1 MKKLIFSAAVLA
13 SAFFAASCQQ
23 EMLDPQAE
31 GTTVTYTVDVPN
43 AIATKAIGD
52 LITDVD
58 KVYFEVYRAAEV
70 GDLTKTPVYEGD
82 RPVTNNVAT
91 FDLEFIK
98 DQEFVVLF
106 WAQNSALVKTD
117 QNTDGMYDIN
127 DLRAIKLVNP
137 GASNNAA
144 AQVFAGKDTVSDC
157 VSAVNG
163 NVTLIRPVSQ
173 INVYTTTESLSFGD
187 VTIGLD
193 GSTMTVAGLYHTF
206 NVADGDAVVSDENK
220 ATFVYTEAAVP
231 TVAADN
237 ADLTYVAM
245 NYVGFA
251 PQAGATVTVD
261 FTINTSEAVD
271 IVHKVSNVPVKPNYR
286 TNIVG
291 NLISATAD
299 YNVSLND
306 NWADAGKDMEVLADG
321 IVKNINGDY
330 EISTAVGFAYA
341 INKLFADGG
350 TFYIHPGTYDFTGLV
365 VVPQP
370 TKPGAILNVKA
381 NEKPVVTRSTPGFE
395 IIGLDVAY
403 LVSEVTEGSQA
414 IFSGLVL
421 PEDTKL
427 VGTNNG
433 VVGISGCSNEETDEP
448 AELVGSGNGT
458 VVNTVSMASVKD
470 INDAI
475 DQGLKLIELTGDITG
490 LTEIFTISSSV
501 TIDGCGHKLTSSAG
515 RAINVSGADGVTIK
529 NLVIECTGERAINII
544 QNATNVTI
552 DNVTATASNYTVN
565 VATSAPGAVVN
576 IENSTLNGLNTVNVA
591 SPEAVVTVDNSTIN
605 CNDNNTTVGESYA
618 ALCLN
623 KDAVGGKI
631 EVTNSTINVAEG
643 SDSRKAKNGAEDGI
657 ITIDGSAEEV
667 SVQVAAITFEG
678 ANAYYS
684 FTSLEDAIAYAQ
696 EYNRPVTL
704 IRNLTVAEPV
714 TIEEGQTVVLDLNGK
729 TLAAADMNVIKNNG
743 GNLTIKNG
751 TVTRTGD
758 VVGYSVNNASGEIV
772 IDNATIQR
780 GLYTSG
786 SKMTAT
792 NANISHEQSSRHAI
806 YAWNCE
812 VTINSGTFHND
823 NAGNATLMASGSSV
837 VTINGGTFSIAD
849 GRSSLGWTSS
859 MIDQNYTA
867 QVLVKGG
874 LFNGGFRINSADT
887 KLTIEGGEFNTNN
900 GSGFTDYQ
908 GTKIVK
914 GGKFTDEGAQN
925 WAKKYIAEGF
935 KMNADGEVV
944 EKDYVAQIGNEK
956 YESLQEAFATVQDDQ
971 TITFLSDVE
980 QADGVI
986 LTDKNI
992 TVDLNG
998 KTFTVSEGASTNN
1011 RNFKINGS
1019 SKVTIKNGTMIA
1031 AGELTSGAYGTVRTE
1046 DEAVVNLETV
1056 KLYSYRGYG
1065 LNVKANTGT
1074 KVNIKDSEIYSQ
1086 YSGGVEAA
1094 GGEIELTNVKIEQR
1108 GVYSGAAWCSV
1119 AIGVNGG
1126 GKVTVNSG
1134 DYNAA
1139 AIATDSNAAQATWV
1153 AYVMSSGG
1161 TLDIKGGTFTGV
1173 VAETASAANAC
1184 GLICADRAAVV
1195 NIYDGIFNSNGAILD
1210 MRNNVGTQPNPV
1222 ATLYGG
1228 NFSADPRVSG
1238 LYSSNLIKVAEG
1250 KEVVDGAD
1258 GRWTIQ

>member
-31 GTTVTYTVDVPN
+31 GTTVTYTVEVPD
-43 AIATKAIGD
+43 AIATKATGD
-52 LITDVD
+52 GFTLH
-58 KVYFEVYRAAEV
+58 YEVYRQ
-70 GDLTKTPVYEGD
+70 GDLSNLDADPIYEGTKVFSGGKAD
-82 RPVTNNVAT
+82 VQ
-91 FDLEFIK
+91 LEFVK
-98 DQEFVVLF
+98 DQEFKVLF
-106 WAQNSALVKTD
+106 WAQQTTGARAYNITDLRKVSLNTLVA
-117 QNTDGMYDIN
+117 N
-127 DLRAIKLVNP
+127 DLTAE
-137 GASNNAA
+137 
-144 AQVFAGKDTVSDC
+144 VFAGNDHVVDCKSDK
-157 VSAVNG
+157 NG
-163 NVTLIRPVSQ
+163 NVVLVRPVAQ
-173 INVYTTTESLSFGD
+173 LNIATTA
-187 VTIGLD
+187 
-193 GSTMTVAGLYHTF
+193 AGLTLGTSNSATSSTVEVNPQRSKVVVNGLYGTY
-206 NVADGDAVVSDENK
+206 NVADGTVDAK
-220 ATFVYTEAAVP
+220 AERTYTEADVP
-231 TVAADN
+231 GSDFKN
-237 ADLTYVAM
+237 TYKLMAT
-245 NYVGFA
+245 NYLGFI
-251 PQAGATVTVD
+251 PQAGDNVEVK
-261 FTINTSEAVD
+261 FTIYTEKDGNIEHT
-271 IVHKVSNVPVKPNYR
+271 VSNVPVKANYQ
-286 TNIVG
+286 TNILG

-299 YNVSLND
+299 YQVTLED
-306 NWADAGKDMEVLADG
+306 WADAGKDMEVLADG

-370 TKPGAILNVKA
+370 TKPGVILNVKA
-381 NEKPVVTRSTPGFE
+381 NEKPVVTRSTTGFE
-395 IIGLDVAY
+395 IIGLDVDC
-403 LVSEVTEGSQA
+403 LVSVVTEGSQA
-414 IFSGLVL
+414 IFSNLVL

-433 VVGISGCSNEETDEP
+433 VVGVSGCSNEDTNVP
-448 AELVGSGNGT
+448 AELIGVNGQNGK
-458 VVNTVSMASVKD
+458 VVNTVSMASVDD
-470 INDAI
+470 IKAAME
-475 DQGLKLIELTGDITG
+475 QGLKLIELTADMS
-490 LTEIFTISSSV
+490 LTEIFTISKSV

-515 RAINVSGADGVTIK
+515 RAINVSGANGVTIK
-529 NLVIECTGERAINII
+529 NLVIECSGERAINII

-552 DNVTATASNYTVN
+552 DNVTAKAANYTVN
-565 VATSAPGAVVN
+565 VAASAPGAVVN
-576 IENSTLNGLNTVNVA
+576 IENSTLNGLCTVNVSA
-591 SPEAVVTVDNSTIN
+591 ELANVTVKNSTIN
-605 CNDNNTTVGESYA
+605 CNDNNTTLGEAYS
-618 ALCLN
+618 ALSLN
-623 KDAVGGKI
+623 REAVGGKI
-631 EVTNSTINVAEG
+631 IATNTVVNVAEG
-643 SDSRKAKNGAEDGI
+643 SDSHKGRNGAENGEV
-657 ITIDGSAEEV
+657 TINGSTDEV
-667 SVQVAAITFEG
+667 VVMVAAIIYPNSTNYHAFVSLDG
-678 ANAYYS
+678 AID
-684 FTSLEDAIAYAQ
+684 FAQ
-696 EYNRPVTL
+696 ESEGIVTL
-704 IRNLTVAEPV
+704 IRDLNVAETI

-812 VTINSGTFHND
+812 VTIHSGTFHND

-859 MIDQNYTA
+859 MIDQNSTA

-887 KLTIEGGEFNTNN
+887 KLTIEDGEFNTNN
-900 GSGFTDYQ
+900 GSGFTDYS
-908 GTKIVK
+908 GTKVVK

-944 EKDYVAQIGNEK
+944 EKDYVAQVGDKK

-980 QADGVI
+980 QTDGVI
-986 LTDKNI
+986 VTDKNI

-1046 DEAVVNLETV
+1046 GEAVVNLEAV

-1094 GGEIELTNVKIEQR
+1094 GGEIELTNVKIEQS

-1134 DYNAA
+1134 NYYAA

-1195 NIYDGIFNSNGAILD
+1195 NIHDGIFNSNGAILD

-1228 NFSADPRVSG
+1228 NFSADPSVSG

-1250 KEVVDGAD
+1250 KKVVEGAD
-1258 GRWTIQ
+1258 GRWTVQ